1 MKLSAAIGG
10 SLSLAMVA
18 VSGCGGSDQISVE
31 DAWARVSP
39 AGVTTGAAYFKITA
53 TNDDA
58 LIAVTVPQD
67 IADHAEIHEVV
78 QAMDMS
84 DGSSDMDHDA
94 SGMDHG
100 SMHDGAMHD
109 GAMSMQEID
118 QLPLPAGSPVRLA
131 PGGYHIMLIDLVEP
145 LVVGDTF
152 ELTLDFENADDLT
165 VTVEVDEG

>member
-1 MKLSAAIGG
+1 MKLSAAIVG
-10 SLSLAMVA
+10 SLSLALLVI
-18 VSGCGGSDQISVE
+18 SGCGASDQISVE

-78 QAMDMS
+78 QAMNTS

-94 SGMDHG
+94 SDMDHESMHDG
-100 SMHDGAMHD
+100 EMHDGAML
-109 GAMSMQEID
+109 MQEID
-118 QLPLPAGSPVRLA
+118 QLPLPAGSTVRLA

>member
-1 MKLSAAIGG
+1 MKLSAAIVG
-10 SLSLAMVA
+10 SLSLALV
-18 VSGCGGSDQISVE
+18 VISGCGASDQISVE

-78 QAMDMS
+78 QAMNMS
-84 DGSSDMDHDA
+84 DGSSDMDHE
-94 SGMDHG
+94 
-100 SMHDGAMHD
+100 SMHDGAMNG

-118 QLPLPAGSPVRLA
+118 QLPLPAGSTVRLA